1 MIKFGRRHNLIYAM
15 MFVIFNFLRK
25 IDFIIMKNYIDFQG
39 SLLLTSVM
47 FIADFISGL
56 IIYIYNLKYLREKK
70 TSKFMGIELITAP
83 SNIIA
88 PDSNIKMILLLFMAS
103 YVDFTEYVLSS
114 YYIPKSYTDVSKSLE
129 WRLKSIIICTSA
141 FFSYFFLKFEI
152 FKHQIITIII
162 TLISLISVIITEI
175 IVYTKEGEY
184 ESKYI
189 LKVLF
194 LMLVDHIFNSSLDV
208 IEKYLLEYD
217 YMNPYQM
224 LMFEGI
230 FGIILSLLFSIL
242 HDPFNEFRDISNES
256 TSKFNW
262 LIVCIIFYFLLSG
275 GRNVYRV
282 ATNKLYSPTHKALL
296 DYILVPILIIYYY
309 IGDDDFTIKKE
320 EEDKSIFY
328 YFFINLII
336 SFIVV
341 ICGLIYNE
349 LIIIFFCGLEYDTHY
364 EVSKRAKN
372 IESHPFEVSINESE
386 MSSFSMEENNE

>member
-162 TLISLISVIITEI
+162 TLISLLSVIITEI

-296 DYILVPILIIYYY
+296 DYILVPILITYYY

-372 IESHPFEVSINESE
+372 IESHPFEVSVNESE
-386 MSSFSMEENNE
+386 MSSFYMEENNE

>member
-162 TLISLISVIITEI
+162 TLISLLSVIITEI

-296 DYILVPILIIYYY
+296 DYILVSILIIYYY

-386 MSSFSMEENNE
+386 MSSFYMEENNE

>member
-129 WRLKSIIICTSA
+129 WRLKSIIICASA

-162 TLISLISVIITEI
+162 TLISLLSVIITEI

>member
-162 TLISLISVIITEI
+162 TLISLLSVIITEI

-296 DYILVPILIIYYY
+296 DYILVPILITYYY
-309 IGDDDFTIKKE
+309 IGDDDFTIQKE

-372 IESHPFEVSINESE
+372 IESHPFEVSVNESE
-386 MSSFSMEENNE
+386 MSSFYMEENNE

>member
-25 IDFIIMKNYIDFQG
+25 IDSIIMKNYIDFQG

-70 TSKFMGIELITAP
+70 ISKFMGIELITAP

-103 YVDFTEYVLSS
+103 YIDFTEYVLSS

-141 FFSYFFLKFEI
+141 FLSYFFLKFEI

-194 LMLVDHIFNSSLDV
+194 LMLIDHIFNSGLDV

-230 FGIILSLLFSIL
+230 FGFILSLLFSIS

-282 ATNKLYSPTHKALL
+282 TTNKLYSPTHKALL
-296 DYILVPILIIYYY
+296 DYILVPLLIIYYY
-309 IGDDDFTIKKE
+309 IGDDDFIIQKE

-328 YFFINLII
+328 YFFVNLII

-372 IESHPFEVSINESE
+372 IESHPFEASVNESE
-386 MSSFSMEENNE
+386 MSSFFMEENNE

>member
-296 DYILVPILIIYYY
+296 DYILVPILITYYY
-309 IGDDDFTIKKE
+309 IGDDDFTIQKE

-372 IESHPFEVSINESE
+372 IESHPFEVSVNESE
-386 MSSFSMEENNE
+386 MSSFYMEENNE